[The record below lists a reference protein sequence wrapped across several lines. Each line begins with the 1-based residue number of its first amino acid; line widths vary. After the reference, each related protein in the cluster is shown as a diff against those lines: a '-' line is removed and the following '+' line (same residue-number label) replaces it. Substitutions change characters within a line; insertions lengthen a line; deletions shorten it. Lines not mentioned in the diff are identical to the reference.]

1 MRRLAALALAILAAV
16 AIPAAAQ
23 ETPAPA
29 PGAEDGR
36 YTFHRVQ
43 DNFVRLDGR
52 TGQVALCGHG
62 AAGWTCQAVA
72 DERAALE
79 SEIARLQTDNAA
91 LKKELLARGLP
102 LPGGVK
108 PDAVPPVAKAP
119 DKAPD
124 KSDKPP
130 ELRMP
135 SDADLERM
143 KSFFEDVWRRLVE
156 MIGNLQRD
164 MQRKG

>member
-1 MRRLAALALAILAAV
+1 MNRLAVLVIAGLATV
-16 AIPAAAQ
+16 GTPASAQ
-23 ETPAPA
+23 ETPP
-29 PGAEDGR
+29 PGTEDNR

-52 TGQVALCGHG
+52 TGQVALCGRG
-62 AAGWTCQAVA
+62 STGWTCQTVP

-79 SEIARLQTDNAA
+79 SEIGRLQGDNAA
-91 LKKELLARGLP
+91 LKKELLARGVP
-102 LPGGVK
+102 LPSGVQ
-108 PDAVPPVAKAP
+108 PDPVPPVAKV
-119 DKAPD
+119 PD
-124 KSDKPP
+124 KSPDKPP

-135 SDADLERM
+135 SDADLERL

-156 MIGNLQRD
+156 MIANLQRD